1 MNAETNAAPRPRDL
15 TARVLGG
22 TRVRIAV
29 PLDGIDADGDSVEL
43 VGLASSPAKGR
54 ITETGS
60 DYLVYEAFDDTAGVD
75 TFTYRVRDRLGA
87 EATATIR
94 VGIAPAEGVNQAP
107 YAVKDSVI
115 MRPDRSVA
123 VPVLAND
130 SDPDGDEYGIVKN
143 GLILPDVAGLEAKVE
158 GNRVVVTSPSEPI
171 ETSLQYTIRDAR
183 GAEAKAVLQ
192 ITVAE
197 DVPLQKPIARD
208 DYVRAADVEDG
219 VVDLE
224 VLANDED
231 PDGTVDDLE
240 LSVADADSR
249 VLSDG
254 TVRITLGDADRL
266 ATYTITDRD
275 GNEASA
281 FIHIPALVVAAAH
294 ARLDRADRGRERR
307 DRRAAALG
315 ARPVR
320 RRRQGRHH
328 RGGEGDRGAQ
338 RRVVADQ
345 GPDDARLHVGRRVL
359 RARRD
364 HVRGHRRHRPRRS
377 RRTQG
382 DADPADHRAAAR
394 EPAAGLR
401 RRADGCRARRGP
413 DDARPRRT
421 HHRS

>member
-22 TRVRIAV
+22 TRIRIAV

-254 TVRITLGDADRL
+254 TVRITLGEADRL

-281 FIHIPALVVAAAH
+281 FIHIPALSVAAAH

-328 RGGEGDRGAQ
+328 RGGQGDRGAQ
-338 RRVVADQ
+338 RRLVAHQ
-345 GPDDARLHVGRRVL
+345 GPDDARLHVGGRVL
-359 RARRD
+359 R
-364 HVRGHRRHRPRRS
+364 
-377 RRTQG
+377 T
-382 DADPADHRAAAR
+382 
-394 EPAAGLR
+394 
-401 RRADGCRARRGP
+401 
-413 DDARPRRT
+413 
-421 HHRS
+421 